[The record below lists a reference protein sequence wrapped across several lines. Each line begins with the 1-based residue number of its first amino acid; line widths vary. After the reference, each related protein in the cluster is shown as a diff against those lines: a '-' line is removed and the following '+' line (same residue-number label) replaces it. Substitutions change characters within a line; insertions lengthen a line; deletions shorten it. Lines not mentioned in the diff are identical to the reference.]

1 MTATGTI
8 SMIGR
13 ENVTRTCFR
22 RQGSIDLKDHQSS
35 AGIRRVRRFVLNGG
49 RLARH
54 SEQNYEFA
62 CD

>member
-1 MTATGTI
+1 MTATATM

-13 ENVTRTCFR
+13 ENVTRTSFR

-35 AGIRRVRRFVLNGG
+35 AGIRRVRSFVLNGG

-54 SEQNYEFA
+54 SE
-62 CD
+62 